1 MTRRTPTPPAPRSS
15 RGYLIFM
22 IVFTLVATGT
32 WLTINKENIQ
42 EYRETYERREQA
54 RQKIIETRATISN
67 LNRQQQSLNYN
78 GHESRKQIRERL
90 QMHHLGEQVVY
101 FEHESDKKQT
111 STTLQTANDPNANT
125 IQ

>member
-1 MTRRTPTPPAPRSS
+1 MNRRNTSPPPPPSS

-22 IVFTLVATGT
+22 VIFTLAATGI
-32 WLTINKENIQ
+32 WLAINKDNIQ
-42 EYRETYERREQA
+42 EYTETYERREQA
-54 RQKIIETRATISN
+54 RQRIIETRATISN

-101 FEHESDKKQT
+101 FEHETDKKQT
-111 STTLQTANDPNANT
+111 TPTLQTTERNNPNS

>member
-1 MTRRTPTPPAPRSS
+1 MTRRTPPPPPHRSS
-15 RGYLIFM
+15 RGSLIFM
-22 IVFTLVATGT
+22 VIFTLAATGI

-67 LNRQQQSLNYN
+67 LHRQQQSLNYN

-111 STTLQTANDPNANT
+111 TTTLPAAQDQNSNT
-125 IQ
+125 TQ